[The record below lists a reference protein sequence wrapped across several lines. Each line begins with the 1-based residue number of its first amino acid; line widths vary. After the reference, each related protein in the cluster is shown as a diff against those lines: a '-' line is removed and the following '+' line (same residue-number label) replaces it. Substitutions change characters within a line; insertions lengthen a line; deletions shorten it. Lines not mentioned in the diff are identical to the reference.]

1 MHNKVS
7 KIADA
12 SGIDVGASVDAV
24 VCDDVEDPDEPD
36 LVAGSVDTDER

>member
-24 VCDDVEDPDEPD
+24 VCDDVEDPDDPG
-36 LVAGSVDTDER
+36 LVAESVDTDER